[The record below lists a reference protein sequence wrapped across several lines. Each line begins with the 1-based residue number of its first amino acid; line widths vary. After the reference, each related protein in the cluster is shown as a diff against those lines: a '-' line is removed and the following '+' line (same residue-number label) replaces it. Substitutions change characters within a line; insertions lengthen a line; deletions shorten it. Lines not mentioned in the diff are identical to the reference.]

1 LFVSAKL
8 IEMNLLTVRATIK
21 APLNK
26 VWNCWTEA
34 AQVQHWNF
42 ASSDWHCPAASN
54 NLIIGGEFHYTMAAK
69 DNSAQFDF
77 WGTYQVIEINKRI
90 EIVLGDGRIMK
101 VLFDETQE
109 GIIVTEQFEPEN
121 QNPIDLQQAGWQMIL
136 DNFKNY
142 VEQGT

>member
-101 VLFDETQE
+101 VLFDETQD